1 MNRNARVAAAAVAI
15 ALLLGACGGS
25 SGDSNGA
32 GTTVAGAGS
41 GLQPWD
47 PNRKMNDMTGYSS
60 PLAKALGYDSAQQPD
75 QAAQEAEYRAREQ
88 KRQEAVAECMRTE
101 GFEYTPY
108 VPEQMFGGVGFEP
121 PGWDLT
127 RKEYVEKYGFG
138 MSTTFEDSNQPPEP
152 EDMPKPEDD
161 PNYVY
166 TQGLSQTEQEAYNK
180 ALYGEQSFEEPVDG
194 GDGTTETTA
203 AAMAFEMAGCFGKA
217 EEALNGGK
225 VTDEDQAFA
234 EDINKRLET
243 FYQQLQADKRVVE
256 ANREYATC
264 MSGKGFPEIDKQQ
277 AAYEKVSEKMNVI
290 YESMNG
296 PTMTNED
303 GSTMATIAGAPLPA
317 EGGGGTGAPQVDQ
330 AKLAEIKTY
339 ELAVAK
345 ADLECGLDVARTT
358 YEVSLELEQRF
369 VDENTA
375 DLARYKEINE
385 RQGGMG

>member
-15 ALLLGACGGS
+15 GLLLGACGGS
-25 SGDSNGA
+25 GGDSNSS
-32 GTTVAGAGS
+32 GTTVPGAGS
-41 GLQPWD
+41 GLPPWD

-60 PLAKALGYDSAQQPD
+60 PLAKALGYDMDQQPD

-127 RKEYVEKYGFG
+127 RKEYVAKYGFG
-138 MSTTFEDSNQPPEP
+138 MSTTFEDSNRPPEP

-166 TQGLSQTEQEAYNK
+166 TQALSQTEQEAYNK
-180 ALYGEQSFEEPVDG
+180 ALYGEQSFDEPVEGDG
-194 GDGTTETTA
+194 GDGTTNTT
-203 AAMAFEMAGCFGKA
+203 AAMAFEMGGCFGKA
-217 EEALNGGK
+217 DESLNGK

-277 AAYEKVSEKMNVI
+277 TAYDKVSEKMNVI

-296 PTMTNED
+296 GMEVPEGD
-303 GSTMATIAGAPLPA
+303 GGTMATIALPA
-317 EGGGGTGAPQVDQ
+317 GGDGGTGAPQVDQ

-339 ELAVAK
+339 ELAVAT
-345 ADLECGLDVARTT
+345 ADLECGLDVARIT

-385 RQGGMG
+385 RQGGMA